1 MKAGYV
7 HQDSESSNDK
17 KMGVIAIIALLVH
30 NVPNYN
36 KRKNSAVHL

>member
-1 MKAGYV
+1 MSTKIPKVAMT
-7 HQDSESSNDK
+7 K
-17 KMGVIAIIALLVH
+17 KMGVIAIIALLIH